1 MTMNTRQIMLAG
13 TLLLAIPAA
22 HAVQNIDR
30 TLPTGTTPVVDVSNV
45 QGRVTV
51 VAWDRQEVKVTGTI
65 ENDSHELE
73 FSGGTDRVTV
83 KVRIPSKS
91 HSYGRKDDAILD
103 IRVPE
108 GSKLNVQTVSADI
121 SVEGVKGAQRLEAV
135 SGDIVTTVYDETLDV
150 RTVSGDADVR
160 GNGGKGRVYAESTSG
175 EVKARGLGSEVEAHS
190 VSGSVDLE
198 VGTTSR
204 VRMETVSGNLEALM
218 TLADNGRVDGQSVSG
233 DINITFRK
241 PVNAEFDVESFSGD
255 IDNCFGPKASR
266 ESRYTP
272 GKELNFTEGQGGGAV
287 SLETLS
293 GDITFC
299 QQ

>member
-1 MTMNTRQIMLAG
+1 MNTRQIIAAG

-30 TLPTGTTPVVDVSNV
+30 TLPTGATPVVDVSNV

-73 FSGGTDRVTV
+73 FSGDSSRVTI

-91 HSYGRKDDAILD
+91 HSYGRKDDAMLD

-121 SVEGVKGAQRLEAV
+121 SVDGVKGAQRLEAV
-135 SGDIVTTVYDETLDV
+135 SGDIVASVYDEPLDL

-160 GNGGKGRVYAESTSG
+160 GSGGRGRVYAESTSG
-175 EVKARGLGSEVEAHS
+175 DVKARGLGNEVEAKA

-204 VRMETVSGNLEALM
+204 VRMESVSGNLEALM
-218 TLADNGRVDGQSVSG
+218 TLADNGRVDAQSVSG
-233 DINITFRK
+233 DIRITFRK

-255 IDNCFGPKASR
+255 IDNCFGPKPMR
-266 ESRYTP
+266 ESKFTP
-272 GKELNFTEGQGGGAV
+272 GTELNFTEGNGGGHV
-287 SLETLS
+287 SLESLS

>member
-1 MTMNTRQIMLAG
+1 MTMNTRQIIAAG

-22 HAVQNIDR
+22 QAMQNIDR
-30 TLPTGTTPVVDVSNV
+30 TLPTGATPVVDVSNV

-51 VAWDRQEVKVTGTI
+51 NAWDRQEVKVTGTI

-73 FSGGTDRVTV
+73 FSGDSSRVTI

-103 IRVPE
+103 IRVPA

-121 SVEGVKGAQRLEAV
+121 SVDGVKGAQRLEAV
-135 SGDIVTTVYDETLDV
+135 SGDVVASVYDEPLDL

-160 GNGGKGRVYAESTSG
+160 GSGGKGRVYAESTSG
-175 EVKARGLGSEVEAHS
+175 DVKARGLGNEVEAKA
-190 VSGSVDLE
+190 VSGSVDIE

-218 TLADNGRVDGQSVSG
+218 TLADDGRLDGQSVSG
-233 DINITFRK
+233 DIRITFRK

-255 IDNCFGPKASR
+255 IDNCFGPKPTRDSKF
-266 ESRYTP
+266 TP
-272 GKELNFTEGQGGGAV
+272 GKELNFTEGQGGGHV